1 MPREA
6 MLQLAN
12 RAAELLVDWNTQLP
26 DKDAWEGDF
35 QQALADQLMP
45 DPPRHGRPATEALE
59 QVAHELLPTA
69 GRHQHP
75 RFFAFV
81 PSGITWPG

>member
-1 MPREA
+1 MPRKA

-35 QQALADQLMP
+35 QQALADQLMV
-45 DPPRHGRPATEALE
+45 DPLRHGRPAAEVLE
-59 QVAHELLPTA
+59 QVAHEMA
-69 GRHQHP
+69 GWH
-75 RFFAFV
+75 
-81 PSGITWPG
+81 